1 MARARSM
8 SSARAGPSSSTT
20 SFAIPTVPVHPSAS
34 SSSLIQP
41 TAQQSYTAGSTNTHT
56 RSQSMHSQKPT
67 PSMTR
72 RNIPPYVPGYG
83 HIGLV
88 SNNASTAAS
97 AKHTRNVSAASAAT
111 TTSTT
116 AAADR
121 AAVLTQQQ
129 QKAQAAAQAKG
140 IKGLLFKLGGGDMPP
155 PRQPRGV
162 QQAAAAKKQKQG
174 KKSKNATWVAP
185 PVAYGYGQE
194 EDMWYDEDYDEMACA
209 APIVPFGRGW

>member
-1 MARARSM
+1 
-8 SSARAGPSSSTT
+8 
-20 SFAIPTVPVHPSAS
+20 VHPSAS
-34 SSSLIQP
+34 SNSLVQP
-41 TAQQSYTAGSTNTHT
+41 VNQQTHTAASTSTHT

-88 SNNASTAAS
+88 SNNASAAAS
-97 AKHTRNVSAASAAT
+97 AKHTRNVSAASAVT

-116 AAADR
+116 AAADC

-129 QKAQAAAQAKG
+129 QKAQTAAQAKG
-140 IKGLLFKLGGGDMPP
+140 IKGLLFKLGGGEMPP
-155 PRQPRGV
+155 PRQARQTPQ
-162 QQAAAAKKQKQG
+162 QQAAAAKKAQKG
-174 KKSKNATWVAP
+174 KKSKHATWVAP
-185 PVAYGYGQE
+185 PLAYGYGQE